1 MGLYARIL
9 PYEAEIWRRDF
20 RWRGPASQLEE
31 QLVRLGEREVLC
43 PSTAGVRLPARL
55 AGAVVRPVP
64 LRLDHLPEAARLTGV
79 AGLLRSAPP
88 FCEGDLLAERVDVR
102 RAALLLLGP
111 ETVGWALDGGR
122 LRDAFRSADEEAIG
136 GCTSGAVESRWA
148 VGRLVEDGAGFAR
161 CLFGA
166 SGLQAMPAEEG
177 LAAWRHRLRMA
188 LGRLAAA
195 LGRPPDAIYLGGED
209 ALVDEAERTL
219 GDLGPV
225 VKTRVAWGLAAWAE
239 QREG

>member
-79 AGLLRSAPP
+79 AGLL
-88 FCEGDLLAERVDVR
+88 
-102 RAALLLLGP
+102 LLGP

-148 VGRLVEDGAGFAR
+148 VGRLVEDGEGFAR
-161 CLFGA
+161 RLFGA
-166 SGLQAMPAEEG
+166 SGLQATPAEEG